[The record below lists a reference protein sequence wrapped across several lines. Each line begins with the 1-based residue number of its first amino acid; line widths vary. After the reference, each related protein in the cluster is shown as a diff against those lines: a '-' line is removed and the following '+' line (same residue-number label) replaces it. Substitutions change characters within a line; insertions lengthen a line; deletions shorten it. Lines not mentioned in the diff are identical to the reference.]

1 MTMTRVMRVAL
12 CALGLSVAACSSVKD
27 EHAAECPSAISASAV
42 QVENGIGA
50 LSGAL
55 MLPPGCGP
63 FPALLIIAGS
73 GPTDRNGNQLSAGL
87 HTDTYFK
94 IAEALAAQGIAS
106 VRFDKAG
113 VGGSVG
119 AAPKEIDLRVEDEAA
134 DAALW
139 VDWLRADP
147 RFDAVIVAGH
157 SEGAL
162 LGLLVDES
170 KAIDGYVSL
179 EGAGRPIDQLLRAQ
193 LARNSGLTADLVN
206 TANSILDELLRGRI
220 VTNVP
225 QELAPLFRAEVQP
238 YLISWMRY
246 DPAAEF
252 AKNTVPALVIQ
263 GTTDTQVSLADA
275 ELLMK
280 ARPDAREL
288 IVEEMNHVLKPAT
301 LENESQAR
309 AYTDPSLPVRS
320 EVIDALRILVNDVSP
335 AQA

>member
-1 MTMTRVMRVAL
+1 MTMTTAMRVAL
-12 CALGLSVAACSSVKD
+12 CALGLSVAACSSNKD
-27 EHAAECPSAISASAV
+27 ERAAGCPSAISASPV
-42 QVENGIGA
+42 QVENGVGV
-50 LSGAL
+50 LSGEL

-87 HTDTYFK
+87 HPDTYFK
-94 IAEALAAQGIAS
+94 IAEALAGDGIAS

-113 VGGSVG
+113 VGGSLG
-119 AAPKEIDLRVEDEAA
+119 AAPKQIDLRLEGEAA

-162 LGLLVDES
+162 LGLLIGES

-179 EGAGRPIDQLLRAQ
+179 EGAGRPIDQLLREQ
-193 LARNSGLTADLVN
+193 LARNSGLSRDLVN
-206 TANSILDELLRGRI
+206 TANSILDELLQGRT

-225 QELAPLFRAEVQP
+225 AELAPLFRAEVQP
-238 YLISWMRY
+238 YLVSWMRY
-246 DPAAEF
+246 DPGVEF
-252 AKNTVPALVIQ
+252 AKNTAPALVIQ

-275 ELLMK
+275 ELLLK

-288 IVEEMNHVLKPAT
+288 IVEQMNHVLKSAT

-309 AYTDPSLPVRS
+309 AYSDPSLPVRS
-320 EVIDALRILVNDVSP
+320 EVIDALRTLVNDVAP
-335 AQA
+335 AQP

>member
-1 MTMTRVMRVAL
+1 MTRVVRGAL
-12 CALGLSVAACSSVKD
+12 CALGLSVAACSSKED
-27 EHAAECPSAISASAV
+27 QHAAECPSAIAASAV

-73 GPTDRNGNQLSAGL
+73 GPTDRDGNQLAAGL
-87 HTDTYFK
+87 HTDAYFK

-119 AAPKEIDLRVEDEAA
+119 AAPKQIDQRFEDPAA

-147 RFDAVIVAGH
+147 RFDSVIVAGH

-162 LGLLVDES
+162 LGLLIAER

-179 EGAGRPIDQLLRAQ
+179 EGAGRPIDQLLREQ
-193 LARNSGLTADLVN
+193 LARNSGLSADVV
-206 TANSILDELLRGRI
+206 TRANAIFDELLQGRT

-225 QELAPLFRAEVQP
+225 PELASLFRPEVQP

-246 DPAAEF
+246 DPAVEF
-252 AKNTVPALVIQ
+252 AKTTMPALVIQ
-263 GTTDTQVSLADA
+263 GTTDTQVSVLDA
-275 ELLMK
+275 ELLSK

-288 IVEEMNHVLKPAT
+288 IVEEMNHMLKSAT

-309 AYTDPSLPVRS
+309 AYQDPSLPVRS
-320 EVIDALRILVNDVSP
+320 EVIDALRTLVSDVSP
-335 AQA
+335 AQP